1 MKKDKPSSLVDS
13 HTASSPRRKRLLGL
27 GAKFTILLLAGFV
40 FLTAITTWFSVKYLR
55 TSVSLGLSE
64 MADALGRVVSVAS
77 AYKGF
82 FDEDDR
88 QLNQY
93 IDSAASQPD
102 VAFAAILQKGKV
114 RAQRGLRPE
123 EVQALERGE
132 NPFSAEEIFQ
142 ESQDIT
148 LDSPIGKLGTIIIG
162 ISKSRINREETKI
175 IITQILTAA
184 VIAVIS
190 LTVLWAVVYSI
201 TSPLRKLMEQ
211 TRRIGEGKLDQ
222 PVKVKARDEVG
233 ELADSIEQMREGLH
247 HNLSKMAFLG
257 QVAHDLNSALTLREA
272 LIKIRLNLKKY
283 PFFPLHEVGLDLV
296 GRGIPPDT
304 FHHYAIFPQPSSEE
318 GDFSIFLLENTVI
331 GKAIASQTVIS
342 RSFVRPL
349 GSGDF
354 SLYLKEKKIK
364 ADLTAPLIIKESV
377 LGTLYAG
384 FGEVPSQLPD
394 LQDVMQNIADDLAAV
409 IEGIY
414 LIEDLRFNLQQL
426 KRAHQQLKS
435 LDNLKTEF
443 ISGVS
448 HELKTPLVSITGY
461 MHMMLEEKLGKITE
475 LQKEGLE
482 TSVKSLKRLT
492 NLIEKMLTFS
502 SEQKEEE
509 LIMTDFEVGPM
520 IEHCLA
526 TVKSAAESRNVELRF
541 NVEKNLPP
549 VRANEDG
556 IIQVLINLLDNAIK
570 FSREGGKVDV
580 KARLPFIQ
588 SPQTEGKIEVL
599 VRDRGRGISQKDLPR
614 VFEKF
619 WQSGPEEGYKYSG
632 IGLGLSLVKKILEQ
646 HGCGI
651 EVESHLGKGTTFVF
665 TLPVAKNYE
674 NKPQR

>member
-1 MKKDKPSSLVDS
+1 MKIDKPESLITS
-13 HTASSPRRKRLLGL
+13 QAASPARRKRIFGL
-27 GAKFTILLLAGFV
+27 GAKFTLLLLGGFI

-55 TSVSLGLSE
+55 ASVSLGLTE
-64 MADALGRVVSVAS
+64 MAAALGRVVKVAS

-82 FDEDDR
+82 FDEDTR

-102 VAFAAILQKGKV
+102 VAYAAILDKKGKV
-114 RAQRGLRPE
+114 LAQRGLSAK
-123 EVQALERGE
+123 EVQFLEKGE
-132 NPFSAEEIFQ
+132 CPFPAGEIFQ
-142 ESQDIT
+142 ETQDIT
-148 LDSPIGKLGTIIIG
+148 MDSPIGKLGTIVIG
-162 ISKSRINREETKI
+162 ISKSRINREETRI
-175 IITQILTAA
+175 ITTQILTAA
-184 VIAVIS
+184 IIAFLSLAILWGVVIS
-190 LTVLWAVVYSI
+190 I
-201 TSPLRKLMEQ
+201 TRPLRKLMEQ
-211 TRRIGEGKLDQ
+211 TRQIGEGELGR

-233 ELADSIEQMREGLH
+233 ELADSIEQMRVGLH
-247 HNLSKMAFLG
+247 RNLAKMAFLG
-257 QVAHDLNSALTLREA
+257 QVAHDLNSALTLKEA
-272 LIKIRLNLKKY
+272 INKVRLNLKNY
-283 PFFPLHEVGLDLV
+283 LFFPVYEVGLDLV
-296 GRGIPPDT
+296 GRGIPPSS
-304 FHHYAIFPQPSSEE
+304 FHHYAILPPPSSDEKE
-318 GDFSIFLLENTVI
+318 FITYPLENTVI
-331 GKAIASQTVIS
+331 GKAIASQTAIN
-342 RSFVRPL
+342 RNFVRPV

-354 SLYLKEKKIK
+354 AFYLKEKEIK
-364 ADLTAPLIIKESV
+364 ADLVVPLVIKESV
-377 LGTLYAG
+377 LGALYAG
-384 FGEVPSQLPD
+384 FKEVPAQLSE
-394 LQDVMQNIADDLAAV
+394 LQVVMQNIADDLAAV

-426 KRAHQQLKS
+426 KRAHQELKS

-461 MHMMLEEKLGKITE
+461 MHMMLEEKLGKITD

-509 LIMTDFEVGPM
+509 LIMTDFEIGPL

-526 TVKSAAESRNVELRF
+526 MVKSAAESRNVELRF
-541 NVEKNLPP
+541 NVEKNLPR
-549 VRANEDG
+549 VRANEDR
-556 IIQVLINLLDNAIK
+556 IIQILINLMDNAIK
-570 FSREGGKVDV
+570 FSREGGKVEV

-588 SPQTEGKIEVL
+588 APETEGKIEVL

-651 EVESHLGKGTTFVF
+651 EVESQLGKGSTFVF
-665 TLPVAKNYE
+665 TLPVAS
-674 NKPQR
+674 RTARG